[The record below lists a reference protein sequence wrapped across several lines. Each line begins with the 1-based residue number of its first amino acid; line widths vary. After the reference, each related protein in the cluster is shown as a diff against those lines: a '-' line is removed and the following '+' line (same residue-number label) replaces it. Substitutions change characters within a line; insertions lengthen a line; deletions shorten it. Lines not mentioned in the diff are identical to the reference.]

1 MILQEILSLISGF
14 KQIFQ
19 KDEWWCILPHVY
31 KVEWNPLM
39 KSNHRWEGPTLL
51 FSWDKKLCTI
61 DFCIDQTNTIL
72 FSATSKSS
80 TEYFSKYNI

>member
-1 MILQEILSLISGF
+1 MILLISGF

-31 KVEWNPLM
+31 KVEWNQQM

-51 FSWDKKLCTI
+51 FSWHKKLCTI
-61 DFCIDQTNTIL
+61 DFCIDQTNTTL
-72 FSATSKSS
+72 FSATSKSN
-80 TEYFSKYNI
+80 TEYFSKFNI